1 MIDRGMTSLVS
12 NVVQM
17 QSAAVTQQI
26 GVAVARQQI
35 DAQRAVANLVAGT
48 VATASPPAPPGQ
60 GQILDIK
67 A

>member
-1 MIDRGMTSLVS
+1 MTSLVS

-35 DAQRAVANLVAGT
+35 DAQRAVADLVAGT
-48 VATASPPAPPGQ
+48 AATASPPAPPGQ
-60 GQILDIK
+60 GQVIDRQV
-67 A
+67 

>member
-1 MIDRGMTSLVS
+1 MTSIVS
-12 NVVQM
+12 NIAQM

-35 DAQRAVANLVAGT
+35 DAQRAVADLVAGT
-48 VATASPPAPPGQ
+48 AATASPPAPPGQ
-60 GQILDIK
+60 GQAVDLR

>member
-1 MIDRGMTSLVS
+1 MTSLVS

-35 DAQRAVANLVAGT
+35 SAQRAVADLVAGT
-48 VATASPPAPPGQ
+48 AAAASPPAPSGQ
-60 GQILDIK
+60 GQVVDRK

>member
-1 MIDRGMTSLVS
+1 MTSLVS

-35 DAQRAVANLVAGT
+35 NAQRAVADLVAGT
-48 VATASPPAPPGQ
+48 AATASPLAPPGQ
-60 GQILDIK
+60 GQVVDRQV
-67 A
+67 

>member
-1 MIDRGMTSLVS
+1 MTSLVS

-35 DAQRAVANLVAGT
+35 DAQRAVADLVADT
-48 VATASPPAPPGQ
+48 AATASPPAPPGQ
-60 GQILDIK
+60 GQVIDRQV
-67 A
+67 

>member
-1 MIDRGMTSLVS
+1 MNSLLS

-35 DAQRAVANLVAGT
+35 DAQRAVANLVAGS
-48 VATASPPAPPGQ
+48 AAAPSPAPAGQ
-60 GQILDIK
+60 GLIVDRQV
-67 A
+67 

>member
-1 MIDRGMTSLVS
+1 MTSLVS

-35 DAQRAVANLVAGT
+35 DAQRAVADLVAGT
-48 VATASPPAPPGQ
+48 AATASPTAPSGQ
-60 GQILDIK
+60 GQVVDRQV
-67 A
+67 